1 MLVRAVGLGKLS
13 FSWFSNPSWP
23 RMGKKMD
30 SLQKSDEPS
39 SAEREFSASSTN
51 LLIAR
56 ERGLFTPVAK
66 VSRDIF
72 ILRKKLAFL
81 FNTLTT
87 KE

>member
-1 MLVRAVGLGKLS
+1 
-13 FSWFSNPSWP
+13 
-23 RMGKKMD
+23 MD
-30 SLQKSDEPS
+30 SLQESDEPS
-39 SAEREFSASSTN
+39 SAEREFSASSTF

-56 ERGLFTPVAK
+56 ERGLFNQVAK
-66 VSRDIF
+66 VSIVIF

>member
-1 MLVRAVGLGKLS
+1 
-13 FSWFSNPSWP
+13 
-23 RMGKKMD
+23 MGKKTD
-30 SLQKSDEPS
+30 SLQESDEPS

-51 LLIAR
+51 LLVAR
-56 ERGLFTPVAK
+56 ERGLLTPVAK

-72 ILRKKLAFL
+72 IQRKKVAFL